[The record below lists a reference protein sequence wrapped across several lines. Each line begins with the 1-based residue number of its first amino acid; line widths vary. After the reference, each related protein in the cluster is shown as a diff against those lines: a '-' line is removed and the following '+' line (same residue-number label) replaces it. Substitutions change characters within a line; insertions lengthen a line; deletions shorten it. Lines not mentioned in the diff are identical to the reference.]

1 MYLYIYIYISFLRV
15 RFLYIKIIIF
25 KINLMLTILIEY
37 ASICLNEQH
46 SECELGLN
54 MPKF

>member
-1 MYLYIYIYISFLRV
+1 MYIYIYISFLRV
-15 RFLYIKIIIF
+15 RFLYIKIIIY